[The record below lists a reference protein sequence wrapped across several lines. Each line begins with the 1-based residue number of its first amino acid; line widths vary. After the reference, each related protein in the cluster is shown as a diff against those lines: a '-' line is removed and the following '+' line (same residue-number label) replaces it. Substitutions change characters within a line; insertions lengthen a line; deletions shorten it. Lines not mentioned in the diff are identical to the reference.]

1 MWHMCRKAVTWER
14 TTVGHTRAGALPL
27 TSKSDSKSLQ
37 NRKYLQ
43 MGNHSH
49 YVPIISGRAESSQSY
64 LDTLCRGDSCG
75 QLSGPS
81 AEVTAMDSM
90 SELVIARMEINI

>member
-1 MWHMCRKAVTWER
+1 MAHVQKSPNLGTDHGR
-14 TTVGHTRAGALPL
+14 THPGALPL

-49 YVPIISGRAESSQSY
+49 YDPIISRRAESSQSY

-75 QLSGPS
+75 QLPGPS

-90 SELVIARMEINI
+90 SELGIARMKINI